1 MSDDSADVSG
11 PSGSDLEMS
20 DEELLAELRRAM
32 DVADPPPDRLATIAK
47 AALTWRTI
55 DAELAELSFD
65 SSRDLAGVRDQ
76 TMQRQV
82 TFESDKLEIEIMMAD
97 DASRRLVGQ
106 IVPACASTVVM
117 ITGDDEPVR
126 VTTSADSMGRFS
138 FDDVPTE
145 PVGFAVLD
153 SSGHPMVQTQRV
165 EL

>member
-1 MSDDSADVSG
+1 MSTDKPYEQPAA
-11 PSGSDLEMS
+11 
-20 DEELLAELRRAM
+20 AERPTAQM
-32 DVADPPPDRLATIAK
+32 DAQTSKLVA
-47 AALTWRTI
+47 
-55 DAELAELSFD
+55 
-65 SSRDLAGVRDQ
+65 SS
-76 TMQRQV
+76 
-82 TFESDKLEIEIMMAD
+82 KIMMVD

-145 PVGFAVLD
+145 RVGFAVLD
-153 SSGHPMVQTQRV
+153 SSGHPMVQTQRI